1 MFIQVLET
9 NFCHLNKSSEQRE
22 NLLNELKKIESF
34 SISGKTITNK
44 VIENLINLG
53 ENHSISE
60 LVDLCLAKKKSKLI
74 KVLNEN
80 IYSNEDCILI
90 LRSLLNKSKL
100 ILRLSKEY
108 KRNNNI
114 DLTISTAKPPIF
126 WKEKETTKHQIQIWE
141 PQSLKVLIYKINDIE
156 LIRYVAKTKKPMII
170 STGMADLE
178 EIDLAYRTA
187 KKNGCNDISL
197 LYCVSSYP
205 SKINEFNLNNIKI
218 LKKRYNCE
226 VGLSDHSNNK
236 IIPAISAG
244 FGAKIFEKHIAIP
257 GLKKSLDYEFS
268 LKGKEINEY
277 KKLITD
283 AALVTKN
290 SNFTRIKSELGNR
303 RFRRSI
309 FSTRKIRKGE
319 KFTEENIK
327 IIRPGHG
334 IDPKYFKN
342 LIGKISK
349 NNYSDSVPLKK
360 KEIIK

>member
-1 MFIQVLET
+1 M
-9 NFCHLNKSSEQRE
+9 LNK
-22 NLLNELKKIESF
+22 LNKPFLIAELSANHD
-34 SISGKTITNK
+34 GKLNNAI
-44 VIENLINLG
+44 
-53 ENHSISE
+53 
-60 LVDLCLAKKKSKLI
+60 KLI
-74 KVLNEN
+74 KYAKKFGADAVKLQT
-80 IYSNEDCILI
+80 YTPDWMTL
-90 LRSLLNKSKL
+90 KSKKKYFKIKKGLWAGYTLWDLYNKGKTPIEWHHKLFKLAKDLKIKIFSTPFDKKAVDILEDL
-100 ILRLSKEY
+100 ICK
-108 KRNNNI
+108 
-114 DLTISTAKPPIF
+114 
-126 WKEKETTKHQIQIWE
+126 
-141 PQSLKVLIYKINDIE
+141 IYKISSFEINDIE

-360 KEIIK
+360 KEIVK